1 MDEVDWAKA
10 VGVFIF
16 GFGGVFICLALLT
29 AAIQISSLI
38 IRKFVEKEKV

>member
-1 MDEVDWAKA
+1 MHEIDWAKA

-29 AAIQISSLI
+29 GVIQISGSI
-38 IRKFVEKEKV
+38 IKKFVDKKKA